1 MNTLS
6 KLAPRMRPARAVLFA
21 ILFAMTT
28 AAFGAPRQD
37 LDAIRQTVHRF
48 VTEETRTL
56 PGAVSVEVQPPDNRL
71 QLVPCAS
78 LQPYI
83 PPGIRLWGRTSV
95 GVRCM
100 GPDPWSLTL
109 GVVVKVQGNA
119 VFTARPV
126 ARGQQIQAAD
136 IAVRPADLAQLPA
149 GILTTGEQALGQYA
163 SVALAAGLPVRADML
178 HGERVVQS
186 GQAVRLVY
194 QANGLHV
201 TGEGQALGSGA
212 VGEEVPVRTI
222 SGRVIRG
229 KVSAAGVVEVR

>member
-1 MNTLS
+1 MNTS
-6 KLAPRMRPARAVLFA
+6 CKRAFGMRPARVVLSA
-21 ILFAMTT
+21 ILFAVT
-28 AAFGAPRQD
+28 ATAFGAPRQD
-37 LDAIRQTVHRF
+37 VDAIRQAVHRF
-48 VTEETRTL
+48 VTDETRTL
-56 PGAVSVEVQPPDNRL
+56 PGTVSVEVQPPDNRL

-95 GVRCM
+95 GVRCA
-100 GPDPWSLTL
+100 GPDTWSLTL

-149 GILTTGEQALGQYA
+149 GILTTGDQALGQYA
-163 SVALAAGLPVRADML
+163 SVSLAAGLPVRGDML

-186 GQAVRLVY
+186 GQTVRLVY

-201 TGEGQALGSGA
+201 TSEGQAMGSGA
-212 VGEEVPVRTI
+212 VGEEVSVRTV

-229 KVSAAGVVEVR
+229 KVSGAGVVEVR